1 MENNQR
7 VVDSCFDRMQARNGL
22 TAKNQSQLGKL
33 IPMLQLGAKNSK
45 DGEAGLASLSDRM
58 SSLRALIDRS
68 REAFRRL
75 PTMGTVSKERQLKR
89 LTDALAVVK
98 SLRDDGVPQG
108 TAKAL
113 RALKNELTSLRE
125 IAYLGELN
133 EETLD
138 LTALRNWDVLL
149 VQLLE
154 TSQTRFD
161 EQRMLLTSDQEEQ
174 TPALSESELKDP
186 VFSPKM
192 KDVLNTVSGSSGS
205 LPKPEAGAP
214 FTLGRTSVIPVPK
227 TMIDERVL
235 KARGFK
241 YQNLGGYFVLADQ
254 GVSHAVHKGLEV
266 ATRGREVR
274 DDDHVRKVQITVELI
289 QLRLTQL
296 CCTLHHLFAI
306 KRQHERRGLQCR
318 IVVDAHSTA
327 VSEERAFVVWLTRG
341 F

>member
-254 GVSHAVHKGLEV
+254 VLVTIDPASELTIDDVLKSIRKNTKQCYAQVVNQGMPL
-266 ATRGREVR
+266 RGHVWHWIMREP
-274 DDDHVRKVQITVELI
+274 ELDAFTSAFPAKSL
-289 QLRLTQL
+289 QLRN
-296 CCTLHHLFAI
+296 
-306 KRQHERRGLQCR
+306 
-318 IVVDAHSTA
+318 
-327 VSEERAFVVWLTRG
+327 WG
-341 F
+341 FC

>member
-1 MENNQR
+1 
-7 VVDSCFDRMQARNGL
+7 
-22 TAKNQSQLGKL
+22 
-33 IPMLQLGAKNSK
+33 
-45 DGEAGLASLSDRM
+45 
-58 SSLRALIDRS
+58 
-68 REAFRRL
+68 
-75 PTMGTVSKERQLKR
+75 MGTVSKERQLKR

-241 YQNLGGYFVLADQ
+241 YQNLGGYCVLADQ
-254 GVSHAVHKGLEV
+254 VLVTIDPA
-266 ATRGREVR
+266 
-274 DDDHVRKVQITVELI
+274 
-289 QLRLTQL
+289 
-296 CCTLHHLFAI
+296 
-306 KRQHERRGLQCR
+306 
-318 IVVDAHSTA
+318 
-327 VSEERAFVVWLTRG
+327 SE
-341 F
+341 

>member
-7 VVDSCFDRMQARNGL
+7 VVDSCFYRMQARNGL

-254 GVSHAVHKGLEV
+254 VLVTIDPASELTIDDVLKSIRKNTKQRYAQVVNQGMPL
-266 ATRGREVR
+266 RGHVWHWIMREP
-274 DDDHVRKVQITVELI
+274 ELDAFTSAFPAKSL
-289 QLRLTQL
+289 QLRN
-296 CCTLHHLFAI
+296 
-306 KRQHERRGLQCR
+306 
-318 IVVDAHSTA
+318 
-327 VSEERAFVVWLTRG
+327 WG
-341 F
+341 FC